1 MYISRDYTLAQIAMR
16 LTYCAISCI
25 IFMGYATKLTCR
37 VPNKSKSS
45 LTEEQWQIFALSA
58 MLVFFND
65 PFYIVAVLHPGQ
77 AAIIFNHL
85 FMAVFVATMLC
96 FWLRINLKLGS
107 TDREPSGGKCMVFV
121 KNFIRVNK
129 SMWVKLGIL
138 WCLMLIAMMELA
150 FVQQYE
156 SQTKPTFSIYHA
168 EDIDSIVLAMIL
180 TLVVLIFIYYTFYFL
195 AIFLSCKDLCK
206 KDVQSKIIFS
216 VN

>member
-1 MYISRDYTLAQIAMR
+1 MYISKDYTLAQIAMR

-37 VPNKSKSS
+37 VPKKSRSS
-45 LTEEQWQIFALSA
+45 LTEEQWQIFVLSVQ
-58 MLVFFND
+58 LVFFND

-77 AAIIFNHL
+77 AALIFNHL

-96 FWLRINLKLGS
+96 FLLRINLKLGS
-107 TDREPSGGKCMVFV
+107 SDKEPTGGRCLIFV
-121 KNFIRVNK
+121 KKFIKVDK
-129 SMWVKLGIL
+129 TMWVKLGVL
-138 WCLMLIAMMELA
+138 WGLMVAAMMELS

-156 SQTKPTFSIYHA
+156 SQTKPTFSIYHSD
-168 EDIDSIVLAMIL
+168 DIDSIVLAMIL
-180 TLVVLIFIYYTFYFL
+180 TLVSLIFIYYTFYFL

-206 KDVQSKIIFS
+206 KDTQAKIIFS